1 MPMTDKALFKE
12 KFIRVVLVSF
22 ALSSLFFLF
31 LIFIFIFIEGLPLFH
46 KIGLKNIILG
56 FKWAP
61 TKGSFGI
68 FPMIISS
75 FFVTFGAL
83 IVGAPLG
90 LSCAI
95 YLSEYSGKKMK
106 IFLKPALELLAGIPS
121 VVYGFLG
128 VIYIV
133 PIVRDYLGGPGFSL
147 LSASIVLGIMI
158 LPTIISI
165 SFDALMGVP
174 KTYREGSYAMG
185 ATKWQTIFRIVI
197 PSASSGILASFILGM
212 GRAIG
217 ETMAVIMIAG
227 NALKIPTSIL
237 DPLRTLTGNIAL
249 ELAYATGDHRLGL
262 FSTGVVL
269 LVIIMILNYIANFSI
284 KRKLIK

>member
-1 MPMTDKALFKE
+1 MTKKVFTKE
-12 KFIRVVLVSF
+12 RFVSWVLTAF
-22 ALSSLFFLF
+22 AFSSLLFLF
-31 LIFIFIFIEGLPLFH
+31 LIFAFILVEGLPLFL
-46 KIGLKNIILG
+46 KIGLKKIIFG

-75 FFVTFGAL
+75 FLVTIGAL
-83 IVGAPLG
+83 VIGAPLG
-90 LSCAI
+90 LGCAI
-95 YLSEYSGKKMK
+95 YLSEYSGKKLKM
-106 IFLKPALELLAGIPS
+106 FLKPALELLAGIPS

-133 PIVRDYLGGPGFSL
+133 PIVRNYLGGSGFSL
-147 LSASIVLGIMI
+147 LATSIILGVMI

-165 SFDALMGVP
+165 SFDALTSVP
-174 KTYREGSYAMG
+174 RTYREGSFAMG
-185 ATKWQTIFRIVI
+185 ATKWQTIYRVVV
-197 PSASSGILASFILGM
+197 PSAKSGILASFILGM

-227 NALKIPTSIL
+227 NALKIPVSIL

-249 ELAYATGDHRLGL
+249 ELAYATGDHRQSL

-269 LVIIMILNYIANFSI
+269 LVIIMVLNYIANFGI
-284 KRKLIK
+284 KRKVLK

>member
-1 MPMTDKALFKE
+1 VIGMAFNKE
-12 KFIRVVLVSF
+12 KFIKYILTAF

-31 LIFIFIFIEGLPLFH
+31 LIFAFILIEGLPLFL
-46 KIGLKNIILG
+46 KVGFKNIIFG

-68 FPMIISS
+68 FPMIVSS
-75 FFVTFGAL
+75 FLVTIGAL
-83 IVGAPLG
+83 IVGGPMG
-90 LSCAI
+90 LSCAV
-95 YLSEYSGKKMK
+95 YLAEYSGKRMKML
-106 IFLKPALELLAGIPS
+106 LKPALELLAGIPS

-133 PIVRDYLGGPGFSL
+133 PLVRNWLGGSGFSL
-147 LSASIVLGIMI
+147 ISTSIILGIMI

-165 SFDALMGVP
+165 SFDAIMSVP
-174 KTYREGSYAMG
+174 RSFREGSLAMG
-185 ATKWQTIFRIVI
+185 ATKWQTIYKVVI
-197 PSASSGILASFILGM
+197 PSARSGIMAGFILGM

-227 NALKIPTSIL
+227 NALKIPTSLL

-269 LVIIMILNYIANFSI
+269 LVIIMALNYIANFGI
-284 KRKLIK
+284 KKKRLR

>member
-1 MPMTDKALFKE
+1 MTRINFTKE
-12 KFIRVVLVSF
+12 RFVKYVLTIF
-22 ALSSLFFLF
+22 ALSSLLFLF
-31 LIFIFIFIEGLPLFH
+31 LIFIFILYEGLPLFH

-68 FPMIISS
+68 FPMIVSS
-75 FFVTFGAL
+75 FLVTFGAL
-83 IVGAPLG
+83 VVGAPMG

-106 IFLKPALELLAGIPS
+106 MFLKPALELLAGIPS

-128 VIYIV
+128 VVYIV
-133 PIVRDYLGGPGFSL
+133 PVVRNYFGGAGFSL
-147 LSASIVLGIMI
+147 LSTSIILGVMI
-158 LPTIISI
+158 LPTVISI
-165 SFDALMGVP
+165 SFDAITSVP
-174 KTYREGSYAMG
+174 RTYREGSFAMG
-185 ATKWQTIFRIVI
+185 ATKWQTIYKVVI
-197 PSASSGILASFILGM
+197 PSAKSGILASFILGM

-217 ETMAVIMIAG
+217 ETMAVIMTAG

-249 ELAYATGDHRLGL
+249 ELSYATGDHRQGL

-269 LVIIMILNYIANFSI
+269 LVIIMILNYIANFGI
-284 KRKLIK
+284 KKKVIR

>member
-1 MPMTDKALFKE
+1 MTKKVFTKE
-12 KFIRVVLVSF
+12 NFVKWVLTGF
-22 ALSSLFFLF
+22 ALSSLLFLF
-31 LIFIFIFIEGLPLFH
+31 LIFAFIFVEGLPLFLKVGVG
-46 KIGLKNIILG
+46 KIIGG

-68 FPMIISS
+68 FPMIVSS
-75 FFVTFGAL
+75 FLVTFGAL
-83 IVGAPLG
+83 IIGAPLG

-95 YLSEYSGKKMK
+95 YLSEYSGKKLKM
-106 IFLKPALELLAGIPS
+106 FLKPALELLAGIPS

-133 PIVRDYLGGPGFSL
+133 PLVRNVLGGSGFSL
-147 LSASIVLGIMI
+147 LSTSIILGVMI

-165 SFDALMGVP
+165 SFDALTSVP
-174 KTYREGSYAMG
+174 RTYREVSFAMG
-185 ATKWQTIFRIVI
+185 ATKWQTIYRVVI
-197 PSASSGILASFILGM
+197 PSAKSGILASFILGM

-217 ETMAVIMIAG
+217 ETMAVIMVAG
-227 NALKIPTSIL
+227 NALRIPVSIL

-269 LVIIMILNYIANFSI
+269 LVIIMILNYIANFGI
-284 KRKLIK
+284 KRKVIK

>member
-1 MPMTDKALFKE
+1 MTDRALLKE
-12 KFIRVVLVSF
+12 QFVKWILVAF
-22 ALSSLFFLF
+22 ALSSLLFLF
-31 LIFIFIFIEGLPLFH
+31 LIFIFILSEGAPLFL
-46 KIGLKNIILG
+46 KVGLKNIVLG

-61 TKGSFGI
+61 TKGHFGI
-68 FPMIISS
+68 FPMIVSS
-75 FFVTFGAL
+75 FLVTFGAL
-83 IVGAPLG
+83 AIGAPMG

-106 IFLKPALELLAGIPS
+106 MFLKPALELLAGIPS

-133 PIVRDYLGGPGFSL
+133 PIVRNVLGGSGFSL
-147 LSASIVLGIMI
+147 LSTSIILGVMI
-158 LPTIISI
+158 LPTVISI
-165 SFDALMGVP
+165 SFDALVSVP
-174 KTYREGSYAMG
+174 KTYREASFAMG
-185 ATKWQTIFRIVI
+185 ATKWQTIYKVI
-197 PSASSGILASFILGM
+197 LPSAKSGILASFILGM

-227 NALKIPTSIL
+227 NALKIPNTIL

-249 ELAYATGDHRLGL
+249 ELAYATGDHRLSL

-269 LVIIMILNYIANFSI
+269 MVIIMVLNYIANFGI
-284 KRKLIK
+284 KRKVTK

>member
-1 MPMTDKALFKE
+1 MTKKSFTKE
-12 KFIRVVLVSF
+12 NFVKWVLTGF
-22 ALSSLFFLF
+22 AFSSLLFLF
-31 LIFIFIFIEGLPLFH
+31 LIFAFILVEGLPLFLKVGLN
-46 KIGLKNIILG
+46 KIIFG

-75 FFVTFGAL
+75 FLVTFGAL
-83 IVGAPLG
+83 VIGAPMG

-95 YLSEYSGKKMK
+95 YLSEYSGKKMQM
-106 IFLKPALELLAGIPS
+106 FLKPALELLAGIPS

-133 PIVRDYLGGPGFSL
+133 PIVRNYLGGSGFSL
-147 LSASIVLGIMI
+147 LATSIILGIMI

-165 SFDALMGVP
+165 SFDALVSVP
-174 KTYREGSYAMG
+174 RTYREGSFAMG
-185 ATKWQTIFRIVI
+185 ATKWQTIYRVII
-197 PSASSGILASFILGM
+197 PSAKSGILASFILGM

-217 ETMAVIMIAG
+217 ETMAVIMVAG
-227 NALKIPTSIL
+227 NALKIPVTIL

-249 ELAYATGDHRLGL
+249 ELAYATGDHRQSL

-269 LVIIMILNYIANFSI
+269 LVIIMILNYIANFGI
-284 KRKLIK
+284 KRKVIK

>member
-1 MPMTDKALFKE
+1 MAFNKE
-12 KFIRVVLVSF
+12 RLVKIILTVF

-31 LIFIFIFIEGLPLFH
+31 LIFAFILIEGLPLFL
-46 KIGLKNIILG
+46 KVGLQNIILG

-61 TKGSFGI
+61 TKGYFGI
-68 FPMIISS
+68 FPMIVSS
-75 FFVTFGAL
+75 FLVTFGAL
-83 IVGAPLG
+83 IIGGPLG
-90 LSCAI
+90 LSCAV
-95 YLSEYSGKKMK
+95 YLSEYSGKRMKML
-106 IFLKPALELLAGIPS
+106 LKPALELLAGIPS

-133 PIVRDYLGGPGFSL
+133 PLVRNLLGGSGFSL
-147 LSASIVLGIMI
+147 LATSIILGIMI

-165 SFDALMGVP
+165 SFDAIATVP
-174 KTYREGSYAMG
+174 RSYREGSLAMG
-185 ATKWQTIFRIVI
+185 ATRWQTIYKVVI
-197 PSASSGILASFILGM
+197 PSAKSGIMAGFILGM

-249 ELAYATGDHRLGL
+249 ELAYATGDHRMGL

-269 LVIIMILNYIANFSI
+269 LVIIMALNYIANFGI
-284 KRKLIK
+284 KKKRLK

>member
-1 MPMTDKALFKE
+1 LVSMIKNPVKKE
-12 KFIRVVLVSF
+12 QFVKWVLVAF
-22 ALSSLFFLF
+22 ALSSLLFLF
-31 LIFIFIFIEGLPLFH
+31 LIFIFILFEGLPLFH

-61 TKGSFGI
+61 TKGFFGI
-68 FPMIISS
+68 FPMIVSS
-75 FFVTFGAL
+75 FLVTFGAL
-83 IVGAPLG
+83 VIGAPMG

-95 YLSEYSGKKMK
+95 YLSEYSGKRLKM
-106 IFLKPALELLAGIPS
+106 FLKPALELLAGIPS

-128 VIYIV
+128 VVYIV
-133 PIVRDYLGGPGFSL
+133 PIIRDHIGGSGFSL
-147 LSASIVLGIMI
+147 LATSIILGIMI

-165 SFDALMGVP
+165 SFDALMSVP
-174 KTYREGSYAMG
+174 KTYREGSFAMG
-185 ATKWQTIFRIVI
+185 ATKWQTIYKVI
-197 PSASSGILASFILGM
+197 IPAAKSGILASFILGM

-227 NALKIPTSIL
+227 NALRIPTSIL

-269 LVIIMILNYIANFSI
+269 LVIIMILNYIANFGI
-284 KRKLIK
+284 KRKM

>member
-1 MPMTDKALFKE
+1 MVSMTKNPARKE
-12 KFIRVVLVSF
+12 QLVKWVLVAF
-22 ALSSLFFLF
+22 ALSSLLFLF
-31 LIFIFIFIEGLPLFH
+31 LIFIFILFEGLPLFH
-46 KIGLKNIILG
+46 KIGLKNIIAG
-56 FKWAP
+56 SKWAP
-61 TKGSFGI
+61 TKGFFGI
-68 FPMIISS
+68 FPMIVSS
-75 FFVTFGAL
+75 FLVTFGAL
-83 IVGAPLG
+83 VIGAPMG

-95 YLSEYSGKKMK
+95 YLSEYSGKRMKM
-106 IFLKPALELLAGIPS
+106 FLKPALELLAGIPS

-133 PIVRDYLGGPGFSL
+133 PIVRDYIGGSGFSL
-147 LSASIVLGIMI
+147 LATSIILGIMI

-165 SFDALMGVP
+165 SFDALMSVP
-174 KTYREGSYAMG
+174 KTYREGSFAMG
-185 ATKWQTIFRIVI
+185 ATKWQTIYKVI
-197 PSASSGILASFILGM
+197 IPAARSGILASFILGM

-227 NALKIPTSIL
+227 NALKIPASIL

-269 LVIIMILNYIANFSI
+269 LVIIMILNYIANFGI
-284 KRKLIK
+284 KRKT

>member
-1 MPMTDKALFKE
+1 MTRMKFTKE
-12 KFIRVVLVSF
+12 HLVKYVLTLF
-22 ALSSLFFLF
+22 ALSSLLFLF
-31 LIFIFIFIEGLPLFH
+31 LIFIFILYEGLPLFH
-46 KIGLKNIILG
+46 KIGLKNIIFG

-68 FPMIISS
+68 FPMIVSS
-75 FFVTFGAL
+75 FLVTLGAL
-83 IVGAPLG
+83 FVGAPMG

-106 IFLKPALELLAGIPS
+106 MFLKPALELLAGIPS

-128 VIYIV
+128 VVYIV
-133 PIVRDYLGGPGFSL
+133 PLIRNHFGGAGFSL
-147 LSASIVLGIMI
+147 LSTSIILGVMI

-165 SFDALMGVP
+165 SFDAITSVP
-174 KTYREGSYAMG
+174 KTYREGSFAMG
-185 ATKWQTIFRIVI
+185 ATKWQTIYKVVI
-197 PSASSGILASFILGM
+197 PSAKSGILASFILGM

-217 ETMAVIMIAG
+217 ETMAVIMVAG

-237 DPLRTLTGNIAL
+237 DPLRTLTSNIAL
-249 ELAYATGDHRLGL
+249 ELAYATGDHRQGL

-269 LVIIMILNYIANFSI
+269 LVIIMVLNYIANFGI
-284 KRKLIK
+284 KKKVIK

>member
-1 MPMTDKALFKE
+1 MTKKLFAKE
-12 KFIRVVLVSF
+12 RFVSWVLTAF
-22 ALSSLFFLF
+22 AFSSLLFLF
-31 LIFIFIFIEGLPLFH
+31 LIFAFILVEGLPLFL
-46 KIGLKNIILG
+46 KVGLNKIILG

-61 TKGSFGI
+61 TKGHFGI

-75 FFVTFGAL
+75 FLVTFGAL
-83 IVGAPLG
+83 VIGAPMG

-106 IFLKPALELLAGIPS
+106 MFLKPALELLAGIPS

-133 PIVRDYLGGPGFSL
+133 PMVRNYLGSSGFSL
-147 LSASIVLGIMI
+147 LATSIILGIMI
-158 LPTIISI
+158 LPTVISI
-165 SFDALMGVP
+165 SFDALVSVP
-174 KTYREGSYAMG
+174 RTYREGSFAMG
-185 ATKWQTIFRIVI
+185 ATKWQTIYKVVI
-197 PSASSGILASFILGM
+197 PSAKSGILASFILGM

-217 ETMAVIMIAG
+217 ETMAVIMVAG
-227 NALKIPTSIL
+227 NALKIPVSIL

-249 ELAYATGDHRLGL
+249 ELAYATGDHRQSL

-269 LVIIMILNYIANFSI
+269 LVIIMILNYIANFGI
-284 KRKLIK
+284 KRKVLK

>member
-1 MPMTDKALFKE
+1 MIKTRIDKE
-12 KFIRVVLVSF
+12 F
-22 ALSSLFFLF
+22 AVKIILTIFAFSSLLFLF
-31 LIFIFIFIEGLPLFH
+31 LIFSFILFEGLPLFL
-46 KIGLKNIILG
+46 KVGLKKIILG

-83 IVGAPLG
+83 IIGAPLG

-95 YLSEYSGKKMK
+95 YLSEYSSKKMK
-106 IFLKPALELLAGIPS
+106 MFLKPALELLAGIPS

-133 PIVRDYLGGPGFSL
+133 PIIRNNFGGAGFSL
-147 LSASIVLGIMI
+147 LATSIILGVMI

-165 SFDALMGVP
+165 SFDAIMSVP
-174 KTYREGSYAMG
+174 KTYREGSFAMG
-185 ATKWQTIFRIVI
+185 ATKWQTIYKVVI
-197 PSASSGILASFILGM
+197 PSAKSGILASFILGM

-217 ETMAVIMIAG
+217 ETMAVIMVAG
-227 NALKIPTSIL
+227 NALKIPTNIL

-249 ELAYATGDHRLGL
+249 ELAYATGDHRMGL

-269 LVIIMILNYIANFSI
+269 LVIIMILNYIANFGI
-284 KRKLIK
+284 KRRVIK

>member
-1 MPMTDKALFKE
+1 MIKRVFTKE
-12 KFIRVVLVSF
+12 RFVSWVLTAF
-22 ALSSLFFLF
+22 AFSSLLFLF
-31 LIFIFIFIEGLPLFH
+31 LIFAFILVEGLPLFLKVGLS
-46 KIGLKNIILG
+46 KIIFG

-75 FFVTFGAL
+75 FLVTFGAL
-83 IVGAPLG
+83 VIGAPLG

-95 YLSEYSGKKMK
+95 YLSEYSGKRMKM
-106 IFLKPALELLAGIPS
+106 FLKPALELLAGIPS

-128 VIYIV
+128 VVYIV
-133 PIVRDYLGGPGFSL
+133 PIVRNYLGGSGFSL
-147 LSASIVLGIMI
+147 LATSIILGVMI

-165 SFDALMGVP
+165 SFDSITSVP
-174 KTYREGSYAMG
+174 RTYREGSFAMG
-185 ATKWQTIFRIVI
+185 ATKWQTIYRVVI
-197 PSASSGILASFILGM
+197 PSAKSGILASFILGM

-227 NALKIPTSIL
+227 NALKIPLSIL

-249 ELAYATGDHRLGL
+249 ELAYATGDHRQSL

-269 LVIIMILNYIANFSI
+269 LVIIMILNYIANFGI
-284 KRKLIK
+284 KRKVLK

>member
-1 MPMTDKALFKE
+1 MIEKAILKE
-12 KFIRVVLVSF
+12 KFVKWLLVTF
-22 ALSSLFFLF
+22 ALSSLLFLF
-31 LIFIFIFIEGLPLFH
+31 LIFMFIFVEGLPLFL
-46 KIGLKNIILG
+46 KIGLNKIIFG

-68 FPMIISS
+68 FPMVISS
-75 FFVTFGAL
+75 FLVTFGAL
-83 IVGAPLG
+83 IIGAPMG

-106 IFLKPALELLAGIPS
+106 MFLKPALELLAGIPS

-133 PIVRDYLGGPGFSL
+133 PIVRNLLGGSGFSL
-147 LSASIVLGIMI
+147 LSTAVILGVMI
-158 LPTIISI
+158 LPTVISI
-165 SFDALMGVP
+165 SFDALVSVP
-174 KTYREGSYAMG
+174 KTYREGSLAMG
-185 ATKWQTIFRIVI
+185 ATQWQTIYKVII
-197 PSASSGILASFILGM
+197 PSAKSGILASFILGM

-227 NALKIPTSIL
+227 NALKIPTSLL

-249 ELAYATGDHRLGL
+249 ELAYASGDHRLGL
-262 FSTGVVL
+262 FSTGIVL
-269 LVIIMILNYIANFSI
+269 MVIIMALNYIANFGM
-284 KRKLIK
+284 KRKMTK

>member
-1 MPMTDKALFKE
+1 MIKSPVKKE
-12 KFIRVVLVSF
+12 QFVKWVLVTF
-22 ALSSLFFLF
+22 ALSSLLFLF
-31 LIFIFIFIEGLPLFH
+31 LIFIFILFEGLPLFH

-61 TKGSFGI
+61 TKGFFGI
-68 FPMIISS
+68 FPMIVSS

-83 IVGAPLG
+83 AIGAPMG

-95 YLSEYSGKKMK
+95 YLSEYSGKRMKM
-106 IFLKPALELLAGIPS
+106 FLKPALELLAGIPS

-133 PIVRDYLGGPGFSL
+133 PIVRDYIGGSGFSL
-147 LSASIVLGIMI
+147 LATSIILGIMI

-165 SFDALMGVP
+165 SFDALTSVP
-174 KTYREGSYAMG
+174 KTYREGSLAMG
-185 ATKWQTIFRIVI
+185 ATKWQTIYKVI
-197 PSASSGILASFILGM
+197 IPAAKSGILASFILGM

-227 NALKIPTSIL
+227 NALRIPTSIL

-269 LVIIMILNYIANFSI
+269 LVIIMILNYIANFGI
-284 KRKLIK
+284 KRKM

>member
-1 MPMTDKALFKE
+1 VPMTDKALFKE
-12 KFIRVVLVSF
+12 KFIKGILVSF

-46 KIGLKNIILG
+46 KIGLKNIIFG

-68 FPMIISS
+68 FPMIVSS

-106 IFLKPALELLAGIPS
+106 MFLKPALELLAGIPS

-133 PIVRDYLGGPGFSL
+133 PIVRDCLGGPGFSL
-147 LSASIVLGIMI
+147 LSASIILGIMI

-284 KRKLIK
+284 KRKIIK